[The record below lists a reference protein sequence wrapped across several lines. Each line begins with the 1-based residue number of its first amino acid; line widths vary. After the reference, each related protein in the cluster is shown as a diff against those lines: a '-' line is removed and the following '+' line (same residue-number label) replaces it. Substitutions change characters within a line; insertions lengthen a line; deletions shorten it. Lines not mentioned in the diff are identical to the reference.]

1 MDKNKATFQIIWG
14 ALLALMGIALIF
26 RASYVM
32 ERIVEIE
39 YYASIKWFIR
49 IILYIV
55 ALMLIGG
62 GSRKIYDNYKIL
74 TVKDSN
80 E

>member
-26 RASYVM
+26 RVPYVM
-32 ERIVEIE
+32 ERIVQIE
-39 YYASIKWFIR
+39 YYASIKWLIR

-55 ALMLIGG
+55 AFMLIGG
-62 GSRKIYDNYKIL
+62 GTRKIYENYKLL
-74 TVKDSN
+74 TARDSN
-80 E
+80 Q

>member
-26 RASYVM
+26 RVPYVM
-32 ERIVEIE
+32 ERVVEIE
-39 YYASIKWFIR
+39 YYASIKWLIR

>member
-26 RASYVM
+26 RVPYVM
-32 ERIVEIE
+32 ERIVQIQ
-39 YYASIKWFIR
+39 YYASIKWLIR

-62 GSRKIYDNYKIL
+62 GLRKIYDHYKIL
-74 TVKDSN
+74 TVRDSS

>member
-1 MDKNKATFQIIWG
+1 MTWG
-14 ALLALMGIALIF
+14 VLLTVMGIVLIF
-26 RASYVM
+26 RVPYVM
-32 ERIVEIE
+32 ERVVEIE

-62 GSRKIYDNYKIL
+62 GSRKIYDNYKTL

>member
-14 ALLALMGIALIF
+14 VLLALMGIALIF
-26 RASYVM
+26 RVPYLM
-32 ERIVEIE
+32 ERIVQIQ
-39 YYASIKWFIR
+39 YYASIKWLIR

-62 GSRKIYDNYKIL
+62 GLRKIYDHYKIL
-74 TVKDSN
+74 TARDSS

>member
-1 MDKNKATFQIIWG
+1 MGKNKATSQIIWG

-39 YYASIKWFIR
+39 YYASIKWLIR